1 MVKKMD
7 YIYAVL
13 LLHKVGKE
21 VNEKTL
27 TKVIIATG
35 EEVNETKIRSLITSL
50 KDVNI
55 DKELEDFKLTV
66 ANPIIKNPEE
76 IIEVKEEK
84 KKSATDGLFDLFN

>member
-1 MVKKMD
+1 MD

-21 VNEKTL
+21 VNEETL

-35 EEVNETKIRSLITSL
+35 KKVNETKVKSLIASL
-50 KDVNI
+50 KDVDIN
-55 DKELEDFKLTV
+55 KELKDFNLPIATT
-66 ANPIIKNPEE
+66 IIKDPEE
-76 IIEVKEEK
+76 VIKVKEEK